1 MPELLTGTVT
11 FLFTDIEG
19 STRLVRSQGAAWP
32 DLLERHRTLLRAAF
46 EAHEGSEVG
55 TEGDSFFVAFASA
68 PAAVEAVVEAQR
80 ALAAEPW
87 PGDAAIRVRMG
98 MHTGEATF
106 SAKTYAGLH
115 VHRASRIAG
124 IAPPR

>member
-19 STRLVRSQGAAWP
+19 STLLVRSQGDAWSG
-32 DLLERHRTLLRAAF
+32 LLERHKALLRDAF
-46 EAHEGSEVG
+46 ERHGGSEVG
-55 TEGDSFFVAFASA
+55 TEGDSFFVAFPSA
-68 PAAVEAVVEAQR
+68 PGAVAAAADAQR

-87 PGDAAIRVRMG
+87 PPGAEIRVRIG

-106 SAKTYAGLH
+106 SAKTYA
-115 VHRASRIAG
+115 
-124 IAPPR
+124 